1 MGSWGT
7 AVSGMNCPKCGAVLP
22 AEAAY
27 CPSCGTPRSEIDHL
41 LRQAERAVNKALV
54 VGTTVLDR
62 AAKELQPAFDKAVQ
76 TLRPAVEAVGKAT
89 NDMVV
94 AVTPAAQATVRTAKE
109 VVDKTLAAL
118 RPAGTKA
125 TEKTRPGVHKNPERG
140 PRSEGTGN
148 FPGVP
153 SK

>member
-94 AVTPAAQATVRTAKE
+94 AVTPPAQATLRTAQE
-109 VVDKTLAAL
+109 GVDKTAAAQ
-118 RPAGTKA
+118 RPAGPKA
-125 TEKTRPGVHKNPERG
+125 AEKTGPARHQNPGRG
-140 PRSEGTGN
+140 RS
-148 FPGVP
+148 P
-153 SK
+153 

>member
-27 CPSCGTPRSEIDHL
+27 CPSCRTPGSEIDHL

-109 VVDKTLAAL
+109 DVDKTVAAG
-118 RPAGTKA
+118 RPAGTEGA
-125 TEKTRPGVHKNPERG
+125 EKTGHAGHKIRQG
-140 PRSEGTGN
+140 GRSR
-148 FPGVP
+148 
-153 SK
+153 

>member
-1 MGSWGT
+1 
-7 AVSGMNCPKCGAVLP
+7 MNCPKCGAVLP

-89 NDMVV
+89 NDMVL
-94 AVTPAAQATVRTAKE
+94 AVTPPAPATV
-109 VVDKTLAAL
+109 
-118 RPAGTKA
+118 PAGQEVLAQTLPALK
-125 TEKTRPGVHKNPERG
+125 
-140 PRSEGTGN
+140 
-148 FPGVP
+148 P
-153 SK
+153 S

>member
-1 MGSWGT
+1 MRDGFLGK

-89 NDMVV
+89 DDMVV
-94 AVTPAAQATVRTAKE
+94 AGPPSAHATRRTAKE
-109 VVDKTLAAL
+109 GVGKNVPGR
-118 RPAGTKA
+118 RPAG
-125 TEKTRPGVHKNPERG
+125 
-140 PRSEGTGN
+140 
-148 FPGVP
+148 
-153 SK
+153 

>member
-7 AVSGMNCPKCGAVLP
+7 AVSGMNCPKCGGGLP
-22 AEAAY
+22 AGAAY

-62 AAKELQPAFDKAVQ
+62 AAKELQPAFDKAGQ
-76 TLRPAVEAVGKAT
+76 APRPAVEAVGKAT

-94 AVTPAAQATVRTAKE
+94 AVTPPGPSTLRTAQE
-109 VVDKTLAAL
+109 DVDKTH
-118 RPAGTKA
+118 PA
-125 TEKTRPGVHKNPERG
+125 
-140 PRSEGTGN
+140 
-148 FPGVP
+148 
-153 SK
+153 

>member
-1 MGSWGT
+1 MGPWGT
-7 AVSGMNCPKCGAVLP
+7 AVSGMNCPKCGAMFP

-41 LRQAERAVNKALV
+41 LRQAERAVSRALV

-62 AAKELQPAFDKAVQ
+62 AAKELQPTFNKAVE

-94 AVTPAAQATVRTAKE
+94 AGTAA
-109 VVDKTLAAL
+109 
-118 RPAGTKA
+118 G
-125 TEKTRPGVHKNPERG
+125 
-140 PRSEGTGN
+140 
-148 FPGVP
+148 GVP
-153 SK
+153 LRGGNDDADDNAA

>member
-89 NDMVV
+89 NDMGV
-94 AVTPAAQATVRTAKE
+94 AVTPAARSAGRMGTADVGRTPAAGRPTGTTRNAK
-109 VVDKTLAAL
+109 D
-118 RPAGTKA
+118 
-125 TEKTRPGVHKNPERG
+125 
-140 PRSEGTGN
+140 
-148 FPGVP
+148 
-153 SK
+153 

>member
-94 AVTPAAQATVRTAKE
+94 AVTPAGQATLRTAKE
-109 VVDKTLAAL
+109 VVDQTVAAG
-118 RPAGTKA
+118 RPAGPKA
-125 TEKTRPGVHKNPERG
+125 TQKTRQAGHQMPERG
-140 PRSEGTGN
+140 RSRGG
-148 FPGVP
+148 PG
-153 SK
+153 

>member
-1 MGSWGT
+1 MRDGFLGK

-94 AVTPAAQATVRTAKE
+94 AVTPPAQATVPTAKE
-109 VVDKTLAAL
+109 VADKTGAAA
-118 RPAGTKA
+118 RPTGTKA
-125 TEKTRPGVHKNPERG
+125 TEKTG
-140 PRSEGTGN
+140 
-148 FPGVP
+148 PGVP
-153 SK
+153 QNRARGRRP

>member
-1 MGSWGT
+1 MGPWGM
-7 AVSGMNCPKCGAVLP
+7 AVSGMNFPKCGAVFP

-41 LRQAERAVNKALV
+41 VRQAERAVNKALV

-94 AVTPAAQATVRTAKE
+94 AVTPPAPATP
-109 VVDKTLAAL
+109 
-118 RPAGTKA
+118 RPAQEDLG
-125 TEKTRPGVHKNPERG
+125 KTVAARG
-140 PRSEGTGN
+140 PAG
-148 FPGVP
+148 
-153 SK
+153 

>member
-1 MGSWGT
+1 MRDGFLGK

-94 AVTPAAQATVRTAKE
+94 AGTPPGQTTLRAGKE
-109 VVDKTLAAL
+109 VVGKTVAAV
-118 RPAGTKA
+118 RPAATKA
-125 TEKTRPGVHKNPERG
+125 TEKDG
-140 PRSEGTGN
+140 PA
-148 FPGVP
+148 VP
-153 SK
+153 Q

>member
-94 AVTPAAQATVRTAKE
+94 AVPPAAQATGRPATE
-109 VVDKTLAAL
+109 GGDKTVAAAG
-118 RPAGTKA
+118 PAGTKGPA
-125 TEKTRPGVHKNPERG
+125 ETGHARHQIRGRGRRPRVPRIRPGAP
-140 PRSEGTGN
+140 T
-148 FPGVP
+148 
-153 SK
+153 

>member
-41 LRQAERAVNKALV
+41 VRQAERAVNKALV

-94 AVTPAAQATVRTAKE
+94 AVTPPAPATLRTAQGS
-109 VVDKTLAAL
+109 VDKTVAAG

-125 TEKTRPGVHKNPERG
+125 TEKTGQAVHKIRERV
-140 PRSEGTGN
+140 RSR
-148 FPGVP
+148 
-153 SK
+153 

>member
-27 CPSCGTPRSEIDHL
+27 CPSCGTPRSGIDHL

-94 AVTPAAQATVRTAKE
+94 AGTPPAQATAPTAKE
-109 VVDKTLAAL
+109 VGDKTVAAG
-118 RPAGTKA
+118 RAAGTKA
-125 TEKTRPGVHKNPERG
+125 TAKTRQAVHKMPERG
-140 PRSEGTGN
+140 RSRGG
-148 FPGVP
+148 PG
-153 SK
+153 